1 MKNEN
6 KKLENI
12 IISSPRNSP
21 RQRNLSCNNNEIN
34 NFITEKIIKFKNIIQ
49 KTIPYVQKYKTLE
62 IYGPNDLNLCIASL
76 NDIYDNLNKYLEITE
91 NIKNNDN
98 NEAILNEL
106 QNINNEL
113 SSLFKIFGT
122 AEFNDIVNIIFG
134 NDFLINSI
142 TDNNK
147 DIYDI
152 IQKHVHPIGF
162 KIMTWKNENKPT
174 KKETILAKNRII
186 EDFMIVESSKDFDC
200 FDLARTSKN
209 FQTKVSGIKIVLQ
222 NNNQKKTLIICGI
235 VDDILLNC
243 YEHNFLIN
251 RNINLMEN
259 KPHEPEFQNNQFV
272 RFIKSLTLKEFLVY
286 NNEELYNKYM
296 GYISQ
301 INLMKQKTI
310 TQIVKEFIANDLYTQ
325 RLNLIHLLL
334 KDDNPEFQYLA
345 YLLYDLRSTDNNG
358 TIDSTEQSLLYD
370 SLPWIIKQYFRE
382 AMKMTVN
389 YTKTLTNFDESKI
402 PFEQQICLLKVNDHV
417 KEKAMTKLKEIK
429 AKSEDT
435 GSKARQYLDGLL
447 KIPFGIYREEDI
459 LKEMKDL
466 KFNFKQC
473 IKKVT
478 EAEIFNDI
486 PLQEN
491 YNSLEISIYLN
502 KIKNMNISEVFE
514 KRKNKIINFYLTG
527 RREQL
532 KANVLYCN
540 NSLKKFKFKR
550 KKLCHSGKKS
560 EYMKN
565 ELETYIN
572 DVYKSNNYENIFEYL
587 ENRMYCN
594 KSYNLINSN
603 LTCEFDEIEKKW
615 ININDNILKSRDILE
630 DAVHGHESAKRQ
642 IERIIGQ
649 WVNGE
654 QTGYCFGFEGPPG
667 IGKCL
672 KKDTPIMLSNGK
684 IKMVQ
689 DITIEDKLMGDD
701 SKPRNVLALGSGREK
716 MYRVEQMKGDSYTV
730 NESHILSLKMTKA
743 GKKGDKH
750 QTILGKR
757 YFKNDVVDICI
768 KDYLTLPKYLKECLK
783 GYKVGLDFREQE
795 VSLEPYA
802 LGYWLGDG
810 DKTTFRITTIE
821 KEVVDYFNEYSKKN
835 GLQLTQG
842 REGSKN
848 EITYHITTGK
858 KGGQNYS
865 RNVFLNS
872 LKQYNLIHNKHIP
885 DDYKVTSRENRLSL
899 LAGLIDSDGYYNTK
913 NNALEII
920 QKNKTLANDI
930 LFLIRSLGMRGMI
943 KECQKSC
950 TYKGEKKTGT
960 YHRII
965 ITGSGLDEIPV
976 LLERKKART
985 HKQIKNCLNTGIKVI
1000 PLEEDKYYG
1009 FQIDGNSRFL
1019 LGDFTVTHNT
1029 SLAKK
1034 GLSCCLK
1041 DKEGNERPFSFI
1053 AMGGSSN
1060 GSTLEGHN
1068 YTYVGSTWGKVVDIL
1083 IETKCMNPIIFI
1095 DELDKIS
1102 RTEHG
1107 REIIGILTHLVDPT
1121 QNATF
1126 QDKYFSGIDLDLS
1139 KTLFIFS
1146 YNDAELIDRILLD
1159 RIHRIKF
1166 ENLTL
1171 EEKLVICHK
1180 FILPEILTKMGLI
1193 DCIQFTEDNLKF
1205 IINNYTLE
1213 PGVRKLKEI
1222 LFEIISEINLEILAQ
1237 NIKFDYPITFENDLL
1252 KTKYLK
1258 ERHEVRIKEI
1268 PYEPKIGIMNGLWAN
1283 AMGQGGIIPIEIS
1296 FYPVQNILDL
1306 KLTGMQGDVMKESMN
1321 VAKTLAWQLTT
1332 DERKKELVEYFKET
1346 NNQGLHIHCP
1356 EGAVPKDG
1364 PSAGTAITVT
1374 LYSLFNN
1381 KKINNKLAITGEMNL
1396 QGKVTAIGGLDLK
1409 ILGGI
1414 RAGVKTFLFPKEND
1428 KEFKKFWEKYKD
1440 NIIVEGIEFKQVDNI
1455 NEVLKLVYI

>member
-1 MKNEN
+1 MKQDN

-12 IISSPRNSP
+12 IISSPKNSP
-21 RQRNLSCNNNEIN
+21 RHRNLSNNSNEIN
-34 NFITEKIIKFKNIIQ
+34 DFIKKKILYYKDLIQ
-49 KTIPYVQKYKTLE
+49 KTIPYTQKYKTLD
-62 IYGPNDLNLCIASL
+62 IYGANDLNLCITSL
-76 NDIYDNLNKYLEITE
+76 SDIYDNLNKYLEVIE
-91 NIKNNDN
+91 NFKQGDN
-98 NEAILNEL
+98 NEEIFNEI

-122 AEFNDIVNIIFG
+122 ADFIDMVNIIFG
-134 NDFLINSI
+134 DKFLDNCKNE
-142 TDNNK
+142 NNK

-152 IQKHVHPIGF
+152 IQKHVHPIGY
-162 KIMTWKNENKPT
+162 KIMTWKNENKPSN
-174 KKETILAKNRII
+174 KDVVLAKNRII

-209 FQTKVSGIKIVLQ
+209 FQTKVSGIKVVLQ
-222 NNNQKKTLIICGI
+222 NNSQKKTLIICGV
-235 VDDILLNC
+235 VDDILINC
-243 YEHNFLIN
+243 YDHKFLIN
-251 RNINLMEN
+251 KNNNLIEN
-259 KPHEPEFQNNQFV
+259 RPQEPEFQGNQFL

-286 NNEELYNKYM
+286 NNDEIYNKYM

-310 TQIVKEFIANDLYTQ
+310 SQIVKEFIANDLYTQ

-345 YLLYDLRSTDNNG
+345 YLLYDLRSNDNNG

-402 PFEQQICLLKVNDHV
+402 PFEQQICLLKVSDHV

-447 KIPFGIYREEDI
+447 KIPFGIFREEDI

-473 IKKVT
+473 IKKLH
-478 EAEIFNDI
+478 ESEIFNEI
-486 PLQEN
+486 PLQDD
-491 YNSLEISIYLN
+491 YSSLEISIHLN
-502 KIKNMNISEVFE
+502 KIKNMNIDDVIV
-514 KRKNKIINFYLTG
+514 KRKNKIINFYLKG

-540 NSLKKFKFKR
+540 NSIKKFRIKR

-560 EYMKN
+560 DFMKN
-565 ELETYIN
+565 ELINYIE
-572 DVYKSNNYENIFEYL
+572 YIYSLNNYENIFEYL
-587 ENRMYCN
+587 ENRIYCN
-594 KSYNLINSN
+594 KTNNLINNNFSN
-603 LTCEFDEIEKKW
+603 DFDEIQKKW
-615 ININDNILKSRDILE
+615 LNINDNILKSRDVLE
-630 DAVHGHESAKRQ
+630 NAVHGHESAKRQ

-649 WVNGE
+649 WINGE

-667 IGKCL
+667 
-672 KKDTPIMLSNGK
+672 
-684 IKMVQ
+684 
-689 DITIEDKLMGDD
+689 
-701 SKPRNVLALGSGREK
+701 
-716 MYRVEQMKGDSYTV
+716 
-730 NESHILSLKMTKA
+730 
-743 GKKGDKH
+743 
-750 QTILGKR
+750 LGK
-757 YFKNDVVDICI
+757 
-768 KDYLTLPKYLKECLK
+768 
-783 GYKVGLDFREQE
+783 
-795 VSLEPYA
+795 
-802 LGYWLGDG
+802 
-810 DKTTFRITTIE
+810 TT
-821 KEVVDYFNEYSKKN
+821 
-835 GLQLTQG
+835 
-842 REGSKN
+842 
-848 EITYHITTGK
+848 
-858 KGGQNYS
+858 
-865 RNVFLNS
+865 
-872 LKQYNLIHNKHIP
+872 
-885 DDYKVTSRENRLSL
+885 
-899 LAGLIDSDGYYNTK
+899 
-913 NNALEII
+913 
-920 QKNKTLANDI
+920 
-930 LFLIRSLGMRGMI
+930 
-943 KECQKSC
+943 
-950 TYKGEKKTGT
+950 
-960 YHRII
+960 
-965 ITGSGLDEIPV
+965 
-976 LLERKKART
+976 
-985 HKQIKNCLNTGIKVI
+985 
-1000 PLEEDKYYG
+1000 
-1009 FQIDGNSRFL
+1009 
-1019 LGDFTVTHNT
+1019 
-1029 SLAKK
+1029 LAKK
-1034 GLSCCLK
+1034 GISCCLK

-1068 YTYVGSTWGKVVDIL
+1068 YTYVGSNWGKIVDVL

-1121 QNATF
+1121 QNSTF
-1126 QDKYFSGIDLDLS
+1126 QDKYFSGVDLDLS

-1146 YNDAELIDRILLD
+1146 YNDVELIDRILLD

-1166 ENLTL
+1166 ENLSL
-1171 EEKLVICHK
+1171 EEKLVISNK
-1180 FILPEILTKMGLI
+1180 FILPEILNKMGLLN
-1193 DCIQFTEDNLKF
+1193 CINFTEDNLKF

-1213 PGVRKLKEI
+1213 PGVRKLKQI

-1237 NIKFDYPITFENDLL
+1237 KNNFDYPITFDNTLL

-1258 ERHEVRIKEI
+1258 ERNQVRIKEI
-1268 PYEPKIGIMNGLWAN
+1268 PYEPKVGIMNGLWAN

-1332 DERKKELVEYFKET
+1332 DKRKKELVEYFKET

-1364 PSAGTAITVT
+1364 PSAGTAITVA

-1381 KKINNKLAITGEMNL
+1381 KKINNKLAITGEINL

-1428 KEFKKFWEKYKD
+1428 KEFNKFWEKYKD
-1440 NIIVEGIEFKQVDNI
+1440 NIILEKIEFKQVDNI
-1455 NEVLKLVYI
+1455 NEVLNLVYI

>member
-594 KSYNLINSN
+594 KSYNLI
-603 LTCEFDEIEKKW
+603 
-615 ININDNILKSRDILE
+615 
-630 DAVHGHESAKRQ
+630 
-642 IERIIGQ
+642 
-649 WVNGE
+649 
-654 QTGYCFGFEGPPG
+654 
-667 IGKCL
+667 
-672 KKDTPIMLSNGK
+672 
-684 IKMVQ
+684 
-689 DITIEDKLMGDD
+689 KL
-701 SKPRNVLALGSGREK
+701 
-716 MYRVEQMKGDSYTV
+716 
-730 NESHILSLKMTKA
+730 
-743 GKKGDKH
+743 
-750 QTILGKR
+750 
-757 YFKNDVVDICI
+757 
-768 KDYLTLPKYLKECLK
+768 
-783 GYKVGLDFREQE
+783 
-795 VSLEPYA
+795 
-802 LGYWLGDG
+802 
-810 DKTTFRITTIE
+810 
-821 KEVVDYFNEYSKKN
+821 
-835 GLQLTQG
+835 
-842 REGSKN
+842 
-848 EITYHITTGK
+848 
-858 KGGQNYS
+858 
-865 RNVFLNS
+865 
-872 LKQYNLIHNKHIP
+872 
-885 DDYKVTSRENRLSL
+885 
-899 LAGLIDSDGYYNTK
+899 
-913 NNALEII
+913 
-920 QKNKTLANDI
+920 
-930 LFLIRSLGMRGMI
+930 
-943 KECQKSC
+943 
-950 TYKGEKKTGT
+950 
-960 YHRII
+960 
-965 ITGSGLDEIPV
+965 
-976 LLERKKART
+976 
-985 HKQIKNCLNTGIKVI
+985 
-1000 PLEEDKYYG
+1000 
-1009 FQIDGNSRFL
+1009 
-1019 LGDFTVTHNT
+1019 
-1029 SLAKK
+1029 
-1034 GLSCCLK
+1034 
-1041 DKEGNERPFSFI
+1041 
-1053 AMGGSSN
+1053 
-1060 GSTLEGHN
+1060 
-1068 YTYVGSTWGKVVDIL
+1068 
-1083 IETKCMNPIIFI
+1083 
-1095 DELDKIS
+1095 
-1102 RTEHG
+1102 
-1107 REIIGILTHLVDPT
+1107 
-1121 QNATF
+1121 
-1126 QDKYFSGIDLDLS
+1126 
-1139 KTLFIFS
+1139 
-1146 YNDAELIDRILLD
+1146 
-1159 RIHRIKF
+1159 
-1166 ENLTL
+1166 
-1171 EEKLVICHK
+1171 
-1180 FILPEILTKMGLI
+1180 
-1193 DCIQFTEDNLKF
+1193 
-1205 IINNYTLE
+1205 
-1213 PGVRKLKEI
+1213 
-1222 LFEIISEINLEILAQ
+1222 
-1237 NIKFDYPITFENDLL
+1237 
-1252 KTKYLK
+1252 
-1258 ERHEVRIKEI
+1258 
-1268 PYEPKIGIMNGLWAN
+1268 
-1283 AMGQGGIIPIEIS
+1283 
-1296 FYPVQNILDL
+1296 
-1306 KLTGMQGDVMKESMN
+1306 
-1321 VAKTLAWQLTT
+1321 
-1332 DERKKELVEYFKET
+1332 
-1346 NNQGLHIHCP
+1346 
-1356 EGAVPKDG
+1356 
-1364 PSAGTAITVT
+1364 
-1374 LYSLFNN
+1374 
-1381 KKINNKLAITGEMNL
+1381 
-1396 QGKVTAIGGLDLK
+1396 
-1409 ILGGI
+1409 
-1414 RAGVKTFLFPKEND
+1414 
-1428 KEFKKFWEKYKD
+1428 
-1440 NIIVEGIEFKQVDNI
+1440 
-1455 NEVLKLVYI
+1455 